1 MHDGLAYL
9 KKTLYFF
16 LLDSMSLHP
25 DLVTPEPVFFGKKIK
40 PEKTRHNPT
49 LFPFS
54 AGGPVPN
61 AVIPGFVPPHEQE
74 SIR

>member
-9 KKTLYFF
+9 KKNFVF
-16 LLDSMSLHP
+16 LFIGLNESTPRFSNARASL
-25 DLVTPEPVFFGKKIK
+25 LWKKIK